1 MRRKEV
7 FTLLEIKIPAR
18 KSGRFLMDPVSP
30 KDSFQ
35 RKNFSKVAGFTL
47 IELLVVI
54 SIIALLM
61 AILMPALQRVK
72 KQARLV
78 ACQAKLKQWGVIF
91 SMYVDD
97 NDGKFMRSLGYNI
110 EGFMWI
116 EALRPLYRDPK
127 LLLCPMAAKIELEER
142 PLRFKAWS
150 WHGDDGSYGINDWVY
165 DPEPGRSPGGR
176 PAENFWR
183 TPNVNG
189 AGNIPVLLDA
199 SHPHGGPENTDP
211 PQEYM
216 DMQPVWGAGNRMAHY
231 CINRHDG
238 SVNSVFLDFSVRRVG
253 LKEMWTLKWHRNF
266 DTAGPWTTAGNVQ
279 SSDWPQWMRHFKD
292 Y

>member
-1 MRRKEV
+1 MHKQSC
-7 FTLLEIKIPAR
+7 K
-18 KSGRFLMDPVSP
+18 VSIH
-30 KDSFQ
+30 
-35 RKNFSKVAGFTL
+35 RGGFTL

-91 SMYVDD
+91 SMYADD

-116 EALRPLYRDPK
+116 KALRPLYRDPK
-127 LLLCPMAAKIELEER
+127 LRLCPMAAKIEQEER

-165 DPEPGRSPGGR
+165 DPAPGRSPGGR
-176 PAENFWR
+176 SAENFWR
-183 TPNVNG
+183 TPNVND
-189 AGNIPVLLDA
+189 AGNIPMLLDA

-211 PQEYM
+211 PPEYM
-216 DMQPVWGAGNRMAHY
+216 DIPPVWGAGNRMGHY

-238 SVNSVFLDFSVRRVG
+238 FVNSVFLDWSVRRVG
-253 LKEMWTLKWHRNF
+253 LKELWTLKWHRNF
-266 DTAGPWTTAGNVQ
+266 DTAGPWTVAGNVQ
-279 SSDWPQWMRHFKD
+279 SSDWPQWMRSLKD